1 MKLNTAQLPKPKNPN
16 PTQVP
21 NHPEVDKQ
29 TIARDP
35 ARTDGK
41 PPATRSNHG
50 ISSRPRLTHARTH
63 TRVADG
69 QPNHPWLLSHA
80 NHTSHPSNTDD
91 HYSSLAY
98 YPNTD
103 DTLILLLQYAQLY
116 FFSSSSFLFLFFLIC
131 SCFLYVQS
139 HWHAWPID
147 PGDHQPS
154 VTCAVPF
161 SKSKGEWQP
170 KEKKKNSLPSSQRRW
185 DTSELSE
192 REEELIGLCTPFP
205 WLKMLAKMRKKL
217 KWKRLSR
224 SVPYH
229 GEAANTARRL
239 LMYTDTSLLLAAPP
253 SVTSRSA
260 VLVARTPAR
269 KSSSSSSSPS
279 PPPLSLLQPQRR
291 RVVVVMAAAVGGLDE
306 DGPEYLHVLARA
318 RLHVLVQDVDP
329 SLCMP
334 PHKPKHNN
342 HKQEEEEEEARG
354 YRRDRSW
361 RTLPLGGMHAD
372 PELLE
377 RREERLEP
385 AHGPSY
391 YHSPTSAP
399 WIHLTMHSFTSAAA
413 AAVAAAITKL
423 KNRQRQST
431 PIYALA
437 SHLPSHL
444 GGVVREERK
453 RGREEESCSVASR
466 LGEAKPLCLLI
477 LCFTIPFSQSRC
489 PPPSL
494 AS

>member
-1 MKLNTAQLPKPKNPN
+1 MIHWYCFYNMHNFTF
-16 PTQVP
+16 
-21 NHPEVDKQ
+21 
-29 TIARDP
+29 
-35 ARTDGK
+35 
-41 PPATRSNHG
+41 
-50 ISSRPRLTHARTH
+50 SRRL
-63 TRVADG
+63 
-69 QPNHPWLLSHA
+69 L
-80 NHTSHPSNTDD
+80 
-91 HYSSLAY
+91 
-98 YPNTD
+98 
-103 DTLILLLQYAQLY
+103 
-116 FFSSSSFLFLFFLIC
+116 FFSFFSWYVLAFCMYKATGTRGPLTPAITNRALHVPFLFRK
-131 SCFLYVQS
+131 V
-139 HWHAWPID
+139 
-147 PGDHQPS
+147 
-154 VTCAVPF
+154 
-161 SKSKGEWQP
+161 
-170 KEKKKNSLPSSQRRW
+170 KESDNQRKKKNSLPSSQCRW

-205 WLKMLAKMRKKL
+205 WLKTLAKMRKKL

-279 PPPLSLLQPQRR
+279 PPSLSLLQPQRR